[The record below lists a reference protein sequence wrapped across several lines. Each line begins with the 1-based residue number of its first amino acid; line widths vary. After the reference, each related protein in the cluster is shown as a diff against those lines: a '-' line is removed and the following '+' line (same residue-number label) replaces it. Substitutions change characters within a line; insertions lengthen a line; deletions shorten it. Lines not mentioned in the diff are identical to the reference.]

1 MIGSQFGDKGN
12 LAARAIQVAAG
23 TPGPN
28 DTMAMARFAAPRL
41 LPAALVLVL
50 GLCGYAATVDA
61 IGVATQLIKFE
72 LDGLDGKPGNTGSF
86 VLELHPEWA
95 PKGAARMKEMVDAN
109 VQPRASTCS
118 REHPH

>member
-1 MIGSQFGDKGN
+1 
-12 LAARAIQVAAG
+12 
-23 TPGPN
+23 
-28 DTMAMARFAAPRL
+28 MAMARFAAPRL
-41 LPAALVLVL
+41 LPAALVL

-109 VQPRASTCS
+109 VRTQPRASARS
-118 REHPH
+118 REHLH